1 MEGIDSKV
9 KFFLYFMMFFPLVGL
24 FGYVFW
30 ESITDERTS
39 SEIYLSYKVKI
50 VCFGKV
56 TSIYRGD
63 RQVLVLK
70 TSDGLFEVPFEWED
84 KFKLDDSIS
93 KKKGALLVYHYR
105 SGTLIEMLDYNEI
118 AKNIKY

>member
-30 ESITDERTS
+30 ESMTDDRTS
-39 SEIYLSYKVKI
+39 SEFYLSYKVKI

-56 TSIYRGD
+56 KSIYRGD

-93 KKKGALLVYHYR
+93 KKKGTLLVYHYR

-118 AKNIKY
+118 AKSIKY

>member
-30 ESITDERTS
+30 ESITDDRTS
-39 SEIYLSYKVKI
+39 SEIYLSYRVKI

-56 TSIYRGD
+56 KSIHRGD
-63 RQVLVLK
+63 RQVLVLN

-93 KKKGALLVYHYR
+93 KKKGELTLEHYR

>member
-1 MEGIDSKV
+1 MEGIDNKV

-50 VCFGKV
+50 ACFGKV
-56 TSIYRGD
+56 NSMYRGD